1 MIRNFFKKLG
11 NEIGIYELM
20 SKSPQNNVSNHA
32 FNILSVLKFMQL
44 RLNWYDNET
53 DFNMAY
59 NDAVQEMI
67 EAEEQKYNNLPE
79 HKKPAPFVFR

>member
-1 MIRNFFKKLG
+1 MTPNFFKKLG

-20 SKSPQNNVSNHA
+20 SKSPRNNISNHA

-59 NDAVQEMI
+59 NEAVQEMI
-67 EAEEQKYNNLPE
+67 EAEEEKFKTLEP
-79 HKKPAPFVFR
+79 KKPAPFMFR